1 MKQTKRQLAIMN
13 MLQLEKSCGVI
24 ELASKLGVSDETIRR
39 DIKEMAKSGAVEK
52 IHGGVMLPHTS
63 MEPPF
68 LRRLEVQRREKQRI
82 AKLAA
87 SLIMDGE
94 TLLIDNGSTSC
105 YVAKALS
112 THRNMTVVTNSTEVA
127 RDLCARNDNTVF
139 MAGGQIRADDS
150 AAYGPTAVSFAR
162 QFATERAIL
171 SVAAISAEQGF
182 LDYDLGEAEF
192 KRAIIPQ
199 AASIIIVADHTK
211 FNRPGVV
218 RFCDF
223 DAVDLL
229 LTDQLPPQSIIDK
242 IGRDRILIA

>member
-1 MKQTKRQLAIMN
+1 MN

-24 ELASKLGVSDETIRR
+24 ELATKLGVSDETIRR
-39 DIKEMAKSGAVEK
+39 DIKEMAKSGSVEK

-63 MEPPF
+63 LEPPF

-112 THRNMTVVTNSTEVA
+112 THRNMTIVTNSTEVA
-127 RDLCARNDNTVF
+127 RDLCARNENTVF

-150 AAYGPTAVSFAR
+150 AAYGPTAVNFAR

-199 AASIIIVADHTK
+199 AASVIIVADHTK

-218 RFCDF
+218 KFCDF